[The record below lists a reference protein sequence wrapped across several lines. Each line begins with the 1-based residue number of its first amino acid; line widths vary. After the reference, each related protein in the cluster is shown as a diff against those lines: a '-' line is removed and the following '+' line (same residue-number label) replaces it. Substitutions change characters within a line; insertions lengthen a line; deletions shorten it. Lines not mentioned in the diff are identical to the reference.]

1 MATKAKT
8 KKKEEKKEEDFRIEQ
23 LFGSGTRVKLLAL
36 LLEIPERS
44 YYVREITRKIDAQ
57 LNSVRRELSNLIGL
71 GLVLEVEGRMFENES
86 EGKGKK
92 ADDKKKFYM
101 ANKDHVFFEEL
112 RSIMKKSAVLMN
124 KGFVDEVSHEG
135 KIEFLCLTG
144 RFVDDTSVPSDLLIV
159 GSISAPKLQAA
170 IERFESEIGR
180 EINYTFMP
188 LEEYHYRL
196 EVKDRFLESLLKSE
210 NIILIDKIGT

>member
-1 MATKAKT
+1 MATKAKS
-8 KKKEEKKEEDFRIEQ
+8 KKKKDEKEDEFRIEK

-44 YYVREITRKIDAQ
+44 YYVREITRKVDAQ

-86 EGKGKK
+86 EVKGKK
-92 ADDKKKFYM
+92 SDDKKKFYM

-124 KGFVDEVSHEG
+124 KAFVDEVSHEG
-135 KIEFLCLTG
+135 KIDFLCLTG
-144 RFVDDTSVPSDLLIV
+144 RFVDDTNVPSDLLIV

-170 IERFESEIGR
+170 IERFETEIGR

-188 LEEYHYRL
+188 VEEYHYRL

-210 NIILIDKIGT
+210 NIVLIDKIGS